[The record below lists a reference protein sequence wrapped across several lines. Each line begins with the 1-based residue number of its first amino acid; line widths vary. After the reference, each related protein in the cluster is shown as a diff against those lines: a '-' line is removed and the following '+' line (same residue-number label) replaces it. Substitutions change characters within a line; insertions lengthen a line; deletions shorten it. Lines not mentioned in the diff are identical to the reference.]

1 MASIKTVL
9 RKTQLSDG
17 KYPICLRVTKDRK
30 SKFFKTI
37 YNASTKEWN
46 KNEGRFNSKKKDHLK
61 HNEFLSGF
69 ENRAAKILG
78 DLDLNKEFYTLDD
91 FEKELRVNTN
101 PLNKNVFILWDE
113 LIKEMELAGRMGN
126 ARAYQDTY
134 NSVKLFNNKSNDLS
148 FNDITPAFLSKYE
161 AFLRSR
167 GGTDGGIGV
176 KMREIRALYNKAIER
191 GIEKKVNYPFSKY
204 KISRLKGKGIKR
216 ALGIKD
222 VQKIINV
229 DLSNHPHLVNSRNYF
244 VFSFYTRGMNF
255 ADMMKLR
262 FEDISDDR
270 IYYIRSKTN
279 GNFIVKILPPVQD
292 IIAHYKYRKINKYLF
307 PILLKEDL
315 TPQQLENRK
324 KKVLKKYNK
333 DLKEIA
339 KICKIDK
346 PITSYVARHSY
357 ANCLKEKGVSTD
369 IISESMGHQD
379 LATTK
384 AYLKELDSSLLDQA
398 SELLL

>member
-46 KNEGRFNSKKKDHLK
+46 KNEGRFNSKKKDYLK

-78 DLDLNKEFYTLDD
+78 DLDLNKENYTLDD

-101 PLNKNVFILWDE
+101 PLNKNIFKLWDE
-113 LIKEMELAGRMGN
+113 LINEMELAGRMGN
-126 ARAYQDTY
+126 ARAYKDTY
-134 NSVKLFNNKSNDLS
+134 NSVMLFNNKSKNLS
-148 FNDITPAFLSKYE
+148 FDDVTPAFLSKYE

-191 GIEKKVNYPFSKY
+191 GIEKKENYPFSKY

-216 ALGIKD
+216 ALGLKE
-222 VQKIINV
+222 VQKIINI

-262 FEDISDDR
+262 FEDISEDR
-270 IYYIRSKTN
+270 IYYVRSKTN
-279 GNFIVKILPPVQD
+279 GNFIVKILPPVKE
-292 IIAHYKYRKINKYLF
+292 IISYYQKRRINKYLF
-307 PILLKEDL
+307 PILLKENL

-324 KKVLKKYNK
+324 KKALKKYNK

-339 KICKIDK
+339 KLCKIQK
-346 PITSYVARHSY
+346 SITSYVARHSY
-357 ANCLKEKGVSTD
+357 ANCLKEKGVATD